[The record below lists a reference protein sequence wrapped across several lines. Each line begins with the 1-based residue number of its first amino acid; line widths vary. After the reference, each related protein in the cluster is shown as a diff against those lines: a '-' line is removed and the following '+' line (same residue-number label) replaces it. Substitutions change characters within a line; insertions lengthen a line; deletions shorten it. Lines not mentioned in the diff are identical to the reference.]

1 MKMLPTFRYNR
12 GFVGDFAESCCKSEA
27 GLLLSCGRVLQSRGS
42 GLSGKP
48 STEKWGNLSIKKDR
62 VEDMKRLPT
71 IIACCALVLAGCS
84 GSGDQPAPG
93 TTTIR
98 PNTAIATTEMTESA
112 STLEGERLR
121 QQVGQLMM
129 VGVQNFDD
137 ALGALEQGAG
147 GIFIGSDTD
156 AAILTEPGRDIAALR
171 ERVGRPFAV
180 SIDFEGGRV
189 LRHAEILG
197 DYPSPQVMAETKSP
211 EEVRQLAKEMGDSL
225 ASRGI
230 TMNFAP
236 VVDLDGAG
244 LEVVGDRAFSHD
256 PLVAA
261 DYAAAF
267 AEGMLDAGVTPVY
280 KHFPGHGRASGDS
293 HLGEVVTPPLDELK
307 TLDLIPY
314 TKVLPGT
321 RAAVMLGHLVV
332 PDFGEAPA
340 TLNPEIYKLLRE
352 GSYPGGAPF
361 EGPVIT
367 DDLSGMKA
375 ITDNYR
381 VPQAVVSALG
391 AGADMA
397 LWISTADLSEAIDA
411 TVTGVESGELPANE
425 IEAKAERVSVLQR

>member
-1 MKMLPTFRYNR
+1 M
-12 GFVGDFAESCCKSEA
+12 
-27 GLLLSCGRVLQSRGS
+27 
-42 GLSGKP
+42 
-48 STEKWGNLSIKKDR
+48 
-62 VEDMKRLPT
+62 
-71 IIACCALVLAGCS
+71 
-84 GSGDQPAPG
+84 
-93 TTTIR
+93 
-98 PNTAIATTEMTESA
+98 ATTGELETSESPPE
-112 STLEGERLR
+112 TGQLR
-121 QQVGQLMM
+121 QQVAQLMM
-129 VGVQNFDD
+129 VGVRDFDD
-137 ALGALEQGAG
+137 ALTALEQGAG

-156 AAILTEPGRDIAALR
+156 VAILTEPGRDIAALR
-171 ERVGRPFAV
+171 QQIGRPFAV

-189 LRHAEILG
+189 LRHADVLG
-197 DYPSPQVMAETKSP
+197 YYPSPQVMAETKTP

-225 ASRGI
+225 SERGI

-267 AEGMLDAGVTPVY
+267 AEGMLDAGVVPVY

-293 HLGEVVTPPLDELK
+293 HLGEVVIPELAELE
-307 TLDLIPY
+307 TSDLIPY

-332 PDFGEAPA
+332 PDFGEKPA
-340 TLNPEIYKLLRE
+340 TLNPDIYKLLRE

-361 EGPVIT
+361 AGPVIT

-375 ITDNYR
+375 ITDSYP
-381 VPQAVVSALG
+381 VPQAVLGALD

-397 LWISTADLSEAIDA
+397 LWITSDELSAAID
-411 TVTGVESGELPANE
+411 TTLVGVDKGEIEASE
-425 IEAKAERVSVLQR
+425 IEAKAKRVSVLQQ

>member
-1 MKMLPTFRYNR
+1 M
-12 GFVGDFAESCCKSEA
+12 
-27 GLLLSCGRVLQSRGS
+27 
-42 GLSGKP
+42 
-48 STEKWGNLSIKKDR
+48 EKAR
-62 VEDMKRLPT
+62 VESMKRLW
-71 IIACCALVLAGCS
+71 IMISCCLVALVGCS
-84 GSGDQPAPG
+84 EDSHDGEMGTGS
-93 TTTIR
+93 TTT
-98 PNTAIATTEMTESA
+98 TVATTGELETSESPPETEQ
-112 STLEGERLR
+112 LR
-121 QQVGQLMM
+121 QQVAQLMM
-129 VGVQNFDD
+129 VGVRDFDD
-137 ALGALEQGAG
+137 ALTALEQGAG

-156 AAILTEPGRDIAALR
+156 VAILTEPGRDIAALR
-171 ERVGRPFAV
+171 QQIGRPFAV

-189 LRHAEILG
+189 LRHADVLG
-197 DYPSPQVMAETKSP
+197 YYPSPQVMAETKTP

-225 ASRGI
+225 SERGI

-267 AEGMLDAGVTPVY
+267 AEGMLDAGVVPVY

-293 HLGEVVTPPLDELK
+293 HLGEVVIPELAELE
-307 TLDLIPY
+307 TSDLIPY

-332 PDFGEAPA
+332 PDFGEKPA
-340 TLNPEIYKLLRE
+340 TLNPDIYKLLRE

-361 EGPVIT
+361 AGPVIT

-375 ITDNYR
+375 ITDSYP
-381 VPQAVVSALG
+381 VPQAVLGALD

-397 LWISTADLSEAIDA
+397 LWITSDELSAAID
-411 TVTGVESGELPANE
+411 TTLVGVHKGEIEASE
-425 IEAKAERVSVLQR
+425 IEAKAKRVSVLQQ